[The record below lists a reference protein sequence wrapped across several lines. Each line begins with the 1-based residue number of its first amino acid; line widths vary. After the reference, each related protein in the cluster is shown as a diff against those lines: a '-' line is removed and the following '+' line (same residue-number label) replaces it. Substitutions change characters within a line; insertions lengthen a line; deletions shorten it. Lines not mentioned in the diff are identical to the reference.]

1 MASDVVPMFHLIRDR
16 LDVLILLVLLLWTT
30 ALGVL
35 LLGKQ
40 ELRLDL
46 NSVGLTPSSV
56 ASAVLVVQVAQAA
69 TTQVRLTSLLVV
81 EVALVVVEAVSTAM
95 PTASHQ
101 ADSVVTLVVVDT
113 LAVAAVVVVE
123 VTAMDNGKMANT
135 FPDRR
140 ILVSSGIC
148 SEFPTIPASSTLVS
162 TSRSTTTFPLRL
174 LARVCPSL

>member
-1 MASDVVPMFHLIRDR
+1 MASDVVPMCHLIRDR
-16 LDVLILLVLLLWTT
+16 LDVLIILVLLLWTM

-40 ELRLDL
+40 ESRWNLDSVRLTL
-46 NSVGLTPSSV
+46 SLV
-56 ASAVLVVQVAQAA
+56 ASAGLVVQVARAV

-81 EVALVVVEAVSTAM
+81 EVASEEVEAVSTAM

-101 ADSVVTLVVVDT
+101 ADSVVTLVVVAT

-135 FPDRR
+135 FPVRR

-148 SEFPTIPASSTLVS
+148 SEYPTTPASSTLVS
-162 TSRSTTTFPLRL
+162 TSRSTTTSPLRL